1 MRNTWAF
8 FLFFSLSGIALA
20 IETPDYQIIDTL
32 PDSVEVRKYAGAT
45 IASTIVASGIRE
57 SGNIGFR
64 RLAGYIFGD
73 NELNKKIKM
82 TAPVMQQRKS
92 EESYEVVFFLPRDLS
107 APPRPSNR
115 DVLIKNINME
125 VAVLAYKGGW
135 KVKTYEENLETLK
148 SRLADNEKWKIS
160 GDPIWA
166 RYDPPWMPSFLRSN
180 EIMLPVVRR

>member
-45 IASTIVASGIRE
+45 IASTTVASGIRE

-73 NELNKKIKM
+73 NELNKK
-82 TAPVMQQRKS
+82 
-92 EESYEVVFFLPRDLS
+92 
-107 APPRPSNR
+107 
-115 DVLIKNINME
+115 
-125 VAVLAYKGGW
+125 
-135 KVKTYEENLETLK
+135 
-148 SRLADNEKWKIS
+148 
-160 GDPIWA
+160 
-166 RYDPPWMPSFLRSN
+166 
-180 EIMLPVVRR
+180 

>member
-1 MRNTWAF
+1 MRKTWGF
-8 FLFFSLSGIALA
+8 FLFFSLSGIVLA
-20 IETPDYQIIDTL
+20 IETPDYEIIDTL
-32 PDSVEVRKYAGAT
+32 PNLVEVRKYDGAT
-45 IASTIVASGIRE
+45 IASTTVASGIRE

-82 TAPVMQQRKS
+82 TAPVIQQKKS
-92 EESYEVVFFLPRDLS
+92 EESYEVVFFLPKDLS
-107 APPRPSNR
+107 APPRPLNR
-115 DVLIKNINME
+115 DVSIKEINME

-148 SRLADNEKWKIS
+148 SRLAENEKWEIS

-166 RYDPPWMPSFLRSN
+166 RYDPPWWPPFLRSN